1 MVSVVPGLH
10 QALVWAVQRVQQ
22 RGAEER
28 GAEGSVSSTC
38 PTIKDSEEGERRK
51 DLAEMFRGH
60 PESNVSRRQNLD
72 QVFLIDPETVLIAES
87 VCMWVISTAL

>member
-1 MVSVVPGLH
+1 MVSIVPGLH

-28 GAEGSVSSTC
+28 WAEGSVSGTC

-51 DLAEMFRGH
+51 NLAEMFRGR

-72 QVFLIDPETVLIAES
+72 QVSLINPETILILFA
-87 VCMWVISTAL
+87 CG